1 MLVISPRLSLK
12 VVTSPESAHDM
23 VTCFK
28 LHDATLYEYSE
39 RVASWL
45 CEKVTDSRCGSGLC
59 QEKSLCTQLM
69 SHRDGNRFIRGG
81 NRGGSKKLDSKSLY
95 RTFDTVNHLSSQNTP
110 RLGQGF
116 I

>member
-28 LHDATLYEYSE
+28 LHDATLCEYSE
-39 RVASWL
+39 RVAAWS
-45 CEKVTDSRCGSGLC
+45 CEQKVAGSRCGSGLC

-69 SHRDGNRFIRGG
+69 SHRDGNRFIRG
-81 NRGGSKKLDSKSLY
+81 R
-95 RTFDTVNHLSSQNTP
+95 
-110 RLGQGF
+110 
-116 I
+116 